1 MTERI
6 FKAGLVGLA
15 ALFVVLFVVILAPAV
30 GDLTLGK
37 AIDDMF
43 GTPVSSGVST
53 DILLTYAVLFLWVV
67 YEAMTKKIRH
77 GWIALV
83 LGAVGVAVAL
93 PAYLLIRMRQVHEAD
108 TD

>member
-1 MTERI
+1 MTERS
-6 FKAGLVGLA
+6 FKAGLMGIA
-15 ALFVVLFVVILAPAV
+15 ALFIVSFVVILAPAV
-30 GDLTLGK
+30 DDLTFGS

-53 DILLTYAVLFLWVV
+53 DILLTYAALVLWVV
-67 YEAMTKKIRH
+67 YEAVTKKVRR

-93 PAYLLIRMRQVHEAD
+93 PAYLLIRMRQAD
-108 TD
+108 ES